1 MQDLEKSQSLIT
13 LLNIPVYGKSIQHIL
28 FFFNSDTL
36 FDLNISNSMVYSPS
50 QLNLTGTI

>member
-28 FFFNSDTL
+28 FFLNSDTL